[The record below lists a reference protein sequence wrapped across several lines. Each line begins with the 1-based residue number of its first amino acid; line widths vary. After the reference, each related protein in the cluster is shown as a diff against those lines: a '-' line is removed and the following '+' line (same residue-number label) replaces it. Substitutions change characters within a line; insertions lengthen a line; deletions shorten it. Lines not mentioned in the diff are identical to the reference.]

1 MATYTSSAKKA
12 KKWEIAMIDKMNST
26 VTQDMLK
33 QKPLAKSRDS
43 KRVRAMATDV
53 DSWERADFAW

>member
-1 MATYTSSAKKA
+1 
-12 KKWEIAMIDKMNST
+12 MIDKMNST